1 MIAFYISSH
10 GFGHLTRCL
19 AIIKKLLD
27 TENYEIY
34 LVCGESQVQ
43 FAKIYLKEYENRLKY
58 SICDTD
64 VGLINKDGTL
74 EVDTERLTESLK
86 EYSRNIEN
94 KVIDELNKIK
104 INKLKIE
111 KVICDITP
119 IGFLVGKELKAET
132 IGISNF
138 TWLDQYE
145 ALGIN
150 KEILEKLYEAYSYC
164 DRFIEYSLALELTG
178 INCKKEKS
186 GFISREI
193 DGEKVKNIK
202 ERYGKSIYIGVGKSA
217 DLGKIEILN
226 FDGTV
231 FYTSG
236 IEIEGS
242 GFNKEK
248 LPFDILDMQNYVAAS
263 ETAIIKAGWG
273 TIAECMVGHTP
284 PVLIERKSVY
294 EDTVTIN
301 KLVAEKLAI
310 SITEAELK
318 SIDIDKILNRL
329 EKEINYKEL
338 NKIESELKKIVEII
352 IKEV

>member
-19 AIIKKLLD
+19 AIIEKLLKK
-27 TENYEIY
+27 ENYEIY
-34 LVCGESQVQ
+34 LVCGENQVE
-43 FAKIYLKEYENRLKY
+43 FAKIYLKDYENRVKY

-64 VGLINKDGTL
+64 VGLINKYGTL
-74 EVDTERLTESLK
+74 EVDIEQLSKALI
-86 EYSRNIEN
+86 EYSNNIEN
-94 KVIDELNKIK
+94 KVSEELNKIK
-104 INKLKIE
+104 INSLKID

-119 IGFLVGKELKAET
+119 IGFLVGRELKVET

-150 KEILEKLYEAYSYC
+150 REILKKLYKAYSYC
-164 DRFIEYSLALELTG
+164 NRFIEYSLSLEMLG

-193 DGEKVKNIK
+193 DEKKVKKIK
-202 ERYGKSIYIGVGKSA
+202 EKYGKSIYIGVGKSA
-217 DLGKIEILN
+217 DLGKIEICN
-226 FDGTV
+226 FNGTV

-273 TIAECMVGHTP
+273 TIAECMAGHTP

-301 KLVAEKLAI
+301 KLVKEKLAI
-310 SITEAELK
+310 SITEEELK
-318 SIDIDKILNRL
+318 RIDINKILNCL
-329 EKEINYKEL
+329 KKEIDYEKL
-338 NKIESELKKIVEII
+338 NKIENFTDRLIKII
-352 IKEV
+352 